1 MTDPAHTPQTRPALV
16 NWAGNHAYRTT
27 GLREPASLDELGE
40 IVRSARHL
48 RVLGTRHAFNEL
60 TDTPGELVSL
70 RGLPRRLEIDPGR
83 RTVTIDGGLTYGEL
97 CGPLDAAGFALP
109 NLASLPHISV
119 AGAVSTA
126 THGSG
131 NLLGSLAT
139 SVVGLTL
146 MRANEEIVAVGS
158 PRDAGNADAGDAL
171 ADMPLEGA
179 VVALGSL
186 GVIIELELALEPK
199 YEMRQDVAEGLSFDA
214 FADRFEEIS
223 ASADSVSCFTDWS
236 SPVFH
241 QVWQKR
247 RLRPGGDRDRP
258 DPIPGTTPA
267 REPRH
272 PIPGYSA
279 EACTAQLGVAGP
291 WHERLPHFRLDH
303 RPSAG
308 AELQSEYFIDRSSA
322 PAALAAVARL
332 ADRLA
337 PLTLVSEIRTVAA
350 DRQWLSPASGRDTA
364 TFHFTW
370 VPDWPAVR
378 SVLPDVERALEPF
391 EPRPHWAKLFTLPG
405 AVVRDRYP
413 DRPRFTELATRL
425 DPEGVF
431 RNPFVDACVFGDVP
445 QS

>member
-1 MTDPAHTPQTRPALV
+1 MTDPARTPQTVPALV

-27 GLREPASLDELGE
+27 ALREPTSLDELQE
-40 IVRSARHL
+40 IVRRARHL
-48 RVLGTRHAFNEL
+48 RALGTRHAFNDL

-70 RGLPRRLEIDPGR
+70 RGLPRRLEVDAEA

-97 CGPLDAAGFALP
+97 CDALDAAGFALP

-131 NLLGSLAT
+131 NGLGSLAT

-146 MRANEEIVAVGS
+146 VRGDGEIITVAAGRGT
-158 PRDAGNADAGDAL
+158 PDASAEV
-171 ADMPLEGA
+171 PLEGA
-179 VVALGSL
+179 VVGLGTL
-186 GVIIELELALEPK
+186 GVVVALDLALEPR
-199 YEMRQDVAEGLSFDA
+199 YEMRQDVVEGLSFDA

-223 ASADSVSCFTDWS
+223 TSADSVSCFTDWS
-236 SPVFH
+236 LPVF
-241 QVWQKR
+241 QVWRKG
-247 RLRPGGDRDRP
+247 RLPSGADPGQP
-258 DPIPGTTPA
+258 EPIPGTTPA
-267 REPRH
+267 PEPRH

-308 AELQSEYFIDRSSA
+308 AELQSEYFVDRSFV
-322 PAALAAVARL
+322 PAALFALAAL
-332 ADRLA
+332 ADQLA
-337 PLTLVSEIRTVAA
+337 PLTLVAEIRTVAA
-350 DRQWLSPASGRDTA
+350 DRHWLSPASGRESA

-378 SVLPDVERALEPF
+378 SVLPVVERALEPF

-405 AVVRDRYP
+405 AAVRERYP
-413 DRPRFTELATRL
+413 DRPRFVELAARL

-431 RNPFVDACVFGDVP
+431 RNPFVDACVFGNVAP
-445 QS
+445 S